1 MWPSFG
7 ISIEPISTQHL
18 NLNLEMK
25 NVTGYLIMSIP
36 VKTHSELINC
46 ISIFRGTINIGGIEK
61 SGQDDDES
69 ADKESRGERVVV
81 AQEEIGEDA

>member
-1 MWPSFG
+1 
-7 ISIEPISTQHL
+7 
-18 NLNLEMK
+18 
-25 NVTGYLIMSIP
+25 MSIP

-69 ADKESRGERVVV
+69 AEKESRGERVVV